1 VGQVYAKPTVGLA
14 VWLAAKL
21 TAGYIAGAV
30 GVIDYARVLQAVC
43 KVLIV

>member
-1 VGQVYAKPTVGLA
+1 VCAGPAVGLA

-21 TAGYIAGAV
+21 TAVCTAGAV
-30 GVIDYARVLQAVC
+30 GVIDYTRVLQAVY